1 MRIAIFGLGYVG
13 TVSTACLAE
22 AGHEIVGVD
31 VNPLKVDLLN
41 SGTSPVIEEGVAEM
55 IREAVALGAVHAT
68 TDGPAAVAMTEAS
81 LVCVGTPSR
90 ENGSLDTEA
99 IHRTM
104 ESIGS
109 GLRMRAGYHVVI
121 LRSTSLPGTVEGVR
135 EILELRSGK
144 TAGKDFGLCVNPE
157 FLREGSA
164 VEDFNHPPFTI
175 IGESDRAA
183 GDAAAELYREIEAPL
198 YRIPLGAAE
207 MVKYASNAFH
217 ALKVTFANEIGE
229 ICAAQGTDG
238 RIVMDLLTRDTK
250 LNISRAYLR
259 PGFAFGGSCLPKDL
273 RAITYR
279 ANRLDLLTPLLSSI
293 LPSNDEQL
301 RRGIQ
306 QVLKHEGKRIALLG
320 LAFKGGTDDLRE
332 SPMMRLAET
341 LIGKGRQLRI
351 FDDNVRLSRLIGAN
365 KAYLEEKIPH
375 ISSLLVD
382 TLEDAVEFG
391 EVLVVGSAAPTLA
404 ALPDLITLDQPRK
417 VIDLAGAFPPD
428 AFVVTRA
435 AIAT

>member
-22 AGHEIVGVD
+22 AGHEVVGVD
-31 VNPLKVDLLN
+31 VNQLKVDLVN
-41 SGTSPVIEEGVAEM
+41 SGVSPVVEQGVAEM
-55 IREAVALGAVHAT
+55 IRESVAMGAVHAT
-68 TDGPAAVAMTEAS
+68 TDGADAVAMADCS
-81 LVCVGTPSR
+81 MVCVGTPSR

-99 IHRTM
+99 IARTM
-104 ESIGS
+104 ESIGA
-109 GLRMRAGYHVVI
+109 GLRMCPGYHVVI
-121 LRSTSLPGTVEGVR
+121 LRSTSLPGTIDGVR

-144 TAGKDFGLCVNPE
+144 QAGRDFGLCVNPE
-157 FLREGSA
+157 FLREGTA
-164 VEDFNHPPFTI
+164 VGDFHQPPFTI

-183 GDAAAELYREIEAPL
+183 GDVVAELYQHIEAPL

-217 ALKVTFANEIGE
+217 ALKVAFANEIGE
-229 ICAAQGTDG
+229 ICNSQEIDG
-238 RIVMDLLTRDTK
+238 RLVMDLVARDTK

-273 RAITYR
+273 RAIAYR
-279 ANRLDLLTPLLSSI
+279 ANRLDLDTPLVGSI
-293 LPSNDEQL
+293 LPSNEAHLGRAL
-301 RRGIQ
+301 R

-332 SPMMRLAET
+332 SPMLRLAET

-351 FDDNVRLSRLIGAN
+351 FDEGVRLSRLVGAN

-382 TLEDAVEFG
+382 SLQEAVEFA
-391 EVLVVGSAAPTLA
+391 EVLVVGSASDALTT
-404 ALPDLITLDQPRK
+404 LPDLLAIEGPREI
-417 VIDLAGAFPPD
+417 IDLGGTFPAD
-428 AFVVTRA
+428 AFVEQSALA
-435 AIAT
+435 AP

>member
-13 TVSTACLAE
+13 TVSTACFAE
-22 AGHEIVGVD
+22 AGHEVVGVD

-41 SGTSPVIEEGVAEM
+41 SGTSPVVEEGVAEM

-68 TDGPAAVAMTEAS
+68 SDGPAAVAMTEAS

-121 LRSTSLPGTVEGVR
+121 LRSTSLPGTIEGVR

-144 TAGKDFGLCVNPE
+144 KAGEDFGLCVNPE

-183 GDAAAELYREIEAPL
+183 GDVAAELYQEIEAPL

-217 ALKVTFANEIGE
+217 ALKAAFANEIGE

-238 RIVMDLLTRDTK
+238 RVVMDLLTRDTK

-279 ANRLDLLTPLLSSI
+279 ANRLDLRTPLLSSI
-293 LPSNDEQL
+293 LPANEAHLD
-301 RRGIQ
+301 RGIQ
-306 QVLKHEGKRIALLG
+306 QVLKHEGKRIGLLG

-332 SPMMRLAET
+332 SPMMCLAET

-351 FDDNVRLSRLIGAN
+351 FDENVRLSRLIGAN

-391 EVLVVGSAAPTLA
+391 EVLVVGSAAPPLA
-404 ALPDLITLDQPRK
+404 RLPDLIGIDRQRL

-428 AFVVTRA
+428 AFVAVHAAVT
-435 AIAT
+435 T